1 MDPLTDF
8 LIAFIS
14 DQNNPVGL
22 AVLAAAAMLEYL
34 FPPFPGDTI
43 TLFGAVLI
51 TAYDW
56 SFWGV
61 FGAVLLGSVAGSMG
75 VFHLG
80 EWLRQRRGDERVHHP
95 TRWATLDRL
104 VMRFQ
109 RHGAAWLVLN
119 RFLPGVRSL
128 FFVAAGMADM
138 RASAVLF
145 YSTISAA
152 LWNLGLIALG
162 SALGA
167 NFDTLL
173 IWVRRYNLG
182 IWSVLAAIAAGLA
195 LRAGWRLLRAR
206 RRRRHERPGD
216 HPDTGQGGPE
226 TARPEAGGRPGASGD
241 ERPP

>member
-1 MDPLTDF
+1 MDASTDF

-14 DQNNPVGL
+14 DQNSPVGL

-51 TAYDW
+51 TAYGW

-61 FGAVLLGSVAGSMG
+61 FGAVLLGSIAGSMG

-80 EWLRQRRGDERVHHP
+80 EWLRQRRGRGPVYHP
-95 TRWATLDRL
+95 ARWAVLDRL
-104 VMRFQ
+104 VARFH

-119 RFLPGVRSL
+119 RFLPGIRSL

-138 RASAVLF
+138 RAPAVLF
-145 YSTISAA
+145 YASISAA

-162 SALGA
+162 STLGA
-167 NFDTLL
+167 NFDTLQL
-173 IWVRRYNLG
+173 WLRRYNLG

-206 RRRRHERPGD
+206 RRRHEHSSDRPD
-216 HPDTGQGGPE
+216 ID
-226 TARPEAGGRPGASGD
+226 AADSDA
-241 ERPP
+241 